1 MVERMSPIG
10 LVIAGSQRNP
20 GRGKAEIIK
29 SSFAEWWSLKTEV
42 DQELGRLVDGKGVMA
57 DD

>member
-10 LVIAGSQRNP
+10 LVIAGPSVIQ
-20 GRGKAEIIK
+20 GRAEIIK